1 MKNRFVPSAAA
12 FLAALLSLCA
22 LRTAD
27 PASSAPLPP
36 FAAFPGVVQNST
48 ITTIASTVPKNGD
61 VNPYGMAVV
70 PATTGSLVKGD
81 ILVSNFNNVS
91 NLQGTGTTIME
102 ISPAGHV
109 TQFAKVDPNHLHG
122 HCPGGVGLTTA
133 LFAVRS
139 GWVFVGSL
147 PTRDGMPDTAGAG
160 CIVVLNSI
168 GQVAETFYGS
178 LINGPWDMTGLD
190 NGSHVA
196 LWVTNVLN
204 GTVQGHGHIV
214 NGGTVIRLNLVIPIG
229 SQPSI
234 ASAAVIGS
242 GFPERTDPGAL
253 VIGPTGVAL
262 SPDGNRLFVADSLND
277 RIAAIPNPLFRTTSA
292 GLGDTVT
299 MGRFLNDP
307 LGLAMGPHG
316 DILSVNGSNGYL
328 VTTTLSGVQV
338 RRDLLDGSG
347 SPPGAG
353 ALFGLAFV
361 SGQGLYF
368 VDDATN
374 TLNLFTR

>member
-1 MKNRFVPSAAA
+1 M
-12 FLAALLSLCA
+12 
-22 LRTAD
+22 
-27 PASSAPLPP
+27 
-36 FAAFPGVVQNST
+36 
-48 ITTIASTVPKNGD
+48 
-61 VNPYGMAVV
+61 
-70 PATTGSLVKGD
+70 
-81 ILVSNFNNVS
+81 
-91 NLQGTGTTIME
+91 
-102 ISPAGHV
+102 
-109 TQFAKVDPNHLHG
+109 
-122 HCPGGVGLTTA
+122 
-133 LFAVRS
+133 
-139 GWVFVGSL
+139 
-147 PTRDGMPDTAGAG
+147 
-160 CIVVLNSI
+160 LNSI

-214 NGGTVIRLNLVIPIG
+214 NGGTVIRLNLVIPFG

-253 VIGPTGVAL
+253 VIDPTGVAL

>member
-1 MKNRFVPSAAA
+1 MKNRFVPNAAA
-12 FLAALLSLCA
+12 VLAAFFSLCA
-22 LRTAD
+22 LVSSGRTSA
-27 PASSAPLPP
+27 APLPP
-36 FAAFPGVVQNST
+36 FAAFPGVVQNDT
-48 ITTIASTVPKNGD
+48 ITSIASTVPNNGD

-70 PATTGSLVKGD
+70 PKTTGSLVQGD
-81 ILVSNFNNVS
+81 VLISNFNNAK

-102 ISPAGHV
+102 ISPGGHV
-109 TQFAKVDPNHLHG
+109 TQFAKIDPNHLHG

-133 LFAVRS
+133 LFAARS

-147 PTRDGMPDTAGAG
+147 PTRDGMSDTASAG
-160 CIVVLNSI
+160 CVIVLNSI

-214 NGGTVIRLNLVIPIG
+214 NGGTVLRLNLVIPIG
-229 SQPSI
+229 SPPYI

-277 RIAAIPNPLFRTTSA
+277 RIAALQNPLFRTTSA

-299 MGRFLNDP
+299 MGKFLNDP
-307 LGLAMGPHG
+307 LGLVMGPHG
-316 DILSVNGSNGYL
+316 DILSANGDNGYL
-328 VTTTLSGVQV
+328 VTTTISGAQI

-361 SGQGLYF
+361 QGQGLYF

-374 TLNLFTR
+374 TLDLFTR